1 MTKDYK
7 HIEAGKEIRFIS
19 GFYEVEEEKRVKF
32 KDGEV
37 LVIIGHAI
45 VDSACCGMGGCRYAL
60 VPGKIKKFRYKRD
73 EDGKEW
79 TEVEVLTDEEKREIE
94 KILKNSEVITQV
106 IFW

>member
-1 MTKDYK
+1 MIKDYK

-19 GFYEVEEEKRVKF
+19 GFYEVEEEKKIKF

-45 VDSACCGMGGCRYAL
+45 VDTSCCGMGGCRYAL
-60 VPGKIKKFRYKRD
+60 VPGKIRKFRYKRD
-73 EDGKEW
+73 EDGSEW
-79 TEVEVLTDEEKREIE
+79 TEVEVLNPQEKAEFE
-94 KILKNSEVITQV
+94 KILKKAEVINQV